1 MKGKVKMAQ
10 RSTLDTQ
17 PPLIAVHTTPPPPR
31 TARLPVDLEGIAMI
45 WLREMSRLWR
55 QRTRLYGAIVRA
67 LVWLFALGFGLRRSF
82 VPIAGLSY
90 AQFVFPG
97 VIAMTIIFSALQSAI
112 SIIWDREFGF
122 LKEVLVAPT
131 PRSTLVL
138 GKCLGGAT
146 SSTAQ
151 AAIMLVFAPL
161 AGVTLTPLHVLAAL
175 GAMFITALALSA
187 LGIVIAL
194 RMTDFE
200 NFGTIQ
206 NFITQPLYLFSGA
219 IFPTRGVPG
228 WLSALLFL
236 NPLTYG
242 VNAIRGALLGYNVS
256 EVPRDIV
263 ALLGVT
269 IVFLGI
275 ALMLARGEA

>member
-1 MKGKVKMAQ
+1 MLHAQ
-10 RSTLDTQ
+10 SSAVAQEIRPQERRSN
-17 PPLIAVHTTPPPPR
+17 
-31 TARLPVDLEGIAMI
+31 LPVIDIEGVAMI
-45 WLREMSRLWR
+45 WLREMNRFWR
-55 QRTRLYGAIVRA
+55 QRSRLYSAIVRA

-97 VIAMTIIFSALQSAI
+97 IIAMTIIFSALQSAI

-146 SSTAQ
+146 SATLQ
-151 AAIMLVFAPL
+151 AAVMLVFAPL
-161 AGVTLTPLHVLAAL
+161 AGVPLRPLAVLAAL
-175 GAMFITALALSA
+175 GAMFVTALALSA
-187 LGIVIAL
+187 LGIVIAM
-194 RMTDFE
+194 RMSDFE

-219 IFPTRGVPG
+219 IFPTRGVPV
-228 WLSALLFL
+228 WLSAILYI

-242 VNAIRGALLGYNVS
+242 VNAVRGALLNYDAASIPLDLMGL
-256 EVPRDIV
+256 
-263 ALLGVT
+263 ALFT
-269 IVFLGI
+269 AAMLGI
-275 ALMLARGEA
+275 ALYLAHRDG

>member
-1 MKGKVKMAQ
+1 M
-10 RSTLDTQ
+10 LNIQ
-17 PPLIAVHTTPPPPR
+17 PSMGPSDVAGQSRVGSLPL
-31 TARLPVDLEGIAMI
+31 LDLEGIAMI
-45 WLREMSRLWR
+45 WLRDMNRLWR
-55 QRTRLYGAIVRA
+55 QRSRLYGAIVRA

-97 VIAMTIIFSALQSAI
+97 IIAMTIIFSGLQSAI

-122 LKEVLVAPT
+122 LREVLVAPT

-146 SSTAQ
+146 SSTLQ

-161 AGVTLTPLHVLAAL
+161 AGVALRPLALLAAL
-175 GAMFITALALSA
+175 GAMFVTALALSA
-187 LGIVIAL
+187 LGILIAM
-194 RMTDFE
+194 RMSVFE
-200 NFGTIQ
+200 KFGTIQ

-219 IFPTRGVPG
+219 IFPTRGVPA
-228 WLSALLFL
+228 WLGAILYL

-242 VNAIRGALLGYNVS
+242 VNAIRGTLLGYEAQAVHW
-256 EVPRDIV
+256 DLAGLV
-263 ALLGVT
+263 AFTVVMLGVG
-269 IVFLGI
+269 L
-275 ALMLARGEA
+275 LLARREA